1 MNGPKGMSTQLTKN
15 VKNFH
20 AICVITRPFTSISL
34 TIMSKES
41 TKESNGFI
49 VANVITNLMIQVI
62 WNELVNW
69 YICKSSPASPVN
81 SVTTKH
87 SWQLIWIG
95 MSKRYIC
102 ELRPTPATSV
112 IIKPQP
118 LRHWEYTWTTS
129 TMLILSPM
137 TVVIVG
143 KSSKLN
149 TTLDVMPSQYT
160 RWNWGHDRSM
170 VHLQMKSH
178 LAF

>member
-20 AICVITRPFTSISL
+20 AICVITKPFTSISL

-41 TKESNGFI
+41 TKESKGFI

-62 WNELVNW
+62 WKDIVKW

-95 MSKRYIC
+95 MSKRYTL
-102 ELRPTPATSV
+102 ELRHTLATSV

-118 LRHWEYTWTTS
+118 LRHWEYTWTTR
-129 TMLILSPM
+129 TTDNM
-137 TVVIVG
+137 TVLANGWVPNFLG
-143 KSSKLN
+143 
-149 TTLDVMPSQYT
+149 
-160 RWNWGHDRSM
+160 SM
-170 VHLQMKSH
+170 FQKHIGNLS
-178 LAF
+178 LSLE